1 VRKRR
6 NKLQTVPACPQL
18 LTPTLHGAD
27 ARQKTKTHPMFN
39 RNTGSK
45 LFNPSVLCAHPCPAD
60 LMASTP
66 LFLWDHVAAVVFWV
80 ALYGVEVALI
90 LSVYARYPDSEQ
102 AVSVLLVSVQMGQRS
117 S

>member
-1 VRKRR
+1 
-6 NKLQTVPACPQL
+6 L
-18 LTPTLHGAD
+18 LRA
-27 ARQKTKTHPMFN
+27 A
-39 RNTGSK
+39 
-45 LFNPSVLCAHPCPAD
+45 AD

-102 AVSVLLVSVQMGQRS
+102 AVSQCFQVVRFWLWRLGFFSALSLLLMIMPTAGGFTPVYVFSCDSASACGFFS
-117 S
+117 